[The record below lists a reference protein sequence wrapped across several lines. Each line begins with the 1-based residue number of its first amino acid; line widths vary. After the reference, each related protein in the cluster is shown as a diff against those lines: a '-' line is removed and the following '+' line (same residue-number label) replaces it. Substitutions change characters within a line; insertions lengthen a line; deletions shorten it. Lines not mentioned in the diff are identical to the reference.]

1 MFRSH
6 TTLRAGQVSPAGLL
20 SDDRVRNMDRIKSAF
35 LILFYAAF
43 LATTFVVVVST
54 VLTSH

>member
-1 MFRSH
+1 
-6 TTLRAGQVSPAGLL
+6 
-20 SDDRVRNMDRIKSAF
+20 MDRIKSAF

-54 VLTSH
+54 VLTSD

>member
-6 TTLRAGQVSPAGLL
+6 DLKVGQVSPAGVL

-35 LILFYAAF
+35 LILFYAAS